1 MQPPFAMIVIPSLSW
16 NAAKKDTNHQN
27 GKGRVRQRKIHQRKR
42 VLNSL
47 NLQIQPKPAKGVRTW
62 DMSNRVGEISQE

>member
-1 MQPPFAMIVIPSLSW
+1 MARGGLD
-16 NAAKKDTNHQN
+16 K
-27 GKGRVRQRKIHQRKR
+27 GKFIKEKR

-47 NLQIQPKPAKGVRTW
+47 NLQIQPKPAKSVRTW

>member
-1 MQPPFAMIVIPSLSW
+1 LFIPSLSW
-16 NAAKKDTNHQN
+16 NAAKNTPTTKMARGGLDK
-27 GKGRVRQRKIHQRKR
+27 GKLTKEKR

-47 NLQIQPKPAKGVRTW
+47 NLQIQSKPAKGVRTW